1 MFSKLISYVVANSF
15 IFTRVLLLIVS
26 MGLVAAFVYKLRRDG
41 FK

>member
-15 IFTRVLLLIVS
+15 IFSRILLLLVS
-26 MGLVAAFVYKLRRDG
+26 MGLIAAFIYKLRRDG